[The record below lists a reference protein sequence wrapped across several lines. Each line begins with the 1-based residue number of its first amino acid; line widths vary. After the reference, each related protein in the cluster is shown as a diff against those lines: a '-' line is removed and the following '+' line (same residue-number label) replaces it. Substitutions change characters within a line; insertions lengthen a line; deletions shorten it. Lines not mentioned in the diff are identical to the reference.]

1 MLNIYTVAFFGHRNL
16 NNYLKVEKLLE
27 AEIRKII
34 YENEYIEFLVGR
46 NGEFDICVSSVVKRL
61 QKEYRSDNSSLVL
74 ALPYITAEYANN
86 KINFEEYY
94 DSVEISYNASVA
106 HPKAAIQIRN
116 QEMVDRADLIICY
129 VEDTCG
135 GAYKTMQYAHKCKK
149 KVFNIA
155 NIPDIQ

>member
-61 QKEYRSDNSSLVL
+61 QKEYRNDNSSLVL

-86 KINFEEYY
+86 KIYFEEYY

-155 NIPDIQ
+155 NIQYI